1 MPMPTTSLL
10 QRLTA
15 PMSRRTGLAVIGVIS
30 AAMAGTGVTTAKKH
44 KKHKKR
50 HNGPITVCAVG
61 CDHTELN
68 DAALA
73 AEPGSRI
80 CLKSGTYDGN
90 VLITKSLTIKP
101 CTAEDVVTIQPDGSN
116 RAFDIQELGNTDTV
130 KIRGFSAETFIINGA
145 VAAASDGGVIRL
157 GYDSTPVA
165 GHLDLRNVTL
175 RNGASLGWG
184 GGIGAYTT
192 GNVRLKNV
200 AIRSCNANTSGGG
213 IEMRYGTLQLEGTTS
228 VSFCNAEQGA
238 GVTLRS
244 GASMTMSGTS
254 VIGGTSLGDKNDAY
268 LYDGGGVFVASGCTL
283 TMNDDA
289 MVAYNKTQGS
299 GGGIYAEAA
308 ATLAGNA
315 SCSNP
320 HVVGNEL
327 YQNSTG
333 AGPQIFQVNGSSC

>member
-1 MPMPTTSLL
+1 MHDVLTLL
-10 QRLTA
+10 IARLAA
-15 PMSRRTGLAVIGVIS
+15 PMSRRAAGVALVGGAF
-30 AAMAGTGVTTAKKH
+30 AAMAGPGVATAKKH
-44 KKHKKR
+44 KKR
-50 HNGPITVCAVG
+50 HHGPITVCAVG
-61 CDHTELN
+61 CDYTELK

-73 AEPGSRI
+73 ARPGSRI

-90 VLITKSLTIKP
+90 VLITTSLTIKP
-101 CTAEDVVTIQPDGSN
+101 CTSEDVVTIQPDGSN
-116 RAFDIQELGNTDTV
+116 RAFDIQELGETDTV

-192 GNVRLKNV
+192 GNVRLKHV
-200 AIRSCNANTSGGG
+200 VVRSCNANSSGGG

-228 VSFCNAEQGA
+228 VSFCNSEMGA

-268 LYDGGGVFVASGCTL
+268 ISNGGGVYVASGCTL
-283 TMNDDA
+283 TMNDNA
-289 MVAYNKTQGS
+289 MVAYNKAQAS
-299 GGGIYAEAA
+299 GGGIYAEAT

-333 AGPQIFQVNGSSC
+333 AGPQIFQVSGSSC

>member
-1 MPMPTTSLL
+1 MHDVLTQLIA
-10 QRLTA
+10 RLAA
-15 PMSRRTGLAVIGVIS
+15 PMNRRAAGVALVGGAF
-30 AAMAGTGVTTAKKH
+30 AAMAGPGVATAKKR
-44 KKHKKR
+44 KKR
-50 HNGPITVCAVG
+50 HHGPITVCAVG
-61 CDHTELN
+61 CDYTELN

-116 RAFDIQELGNTDTV
+116 RAFDIQELTDTDTL

-192 GNVRLKNV
+192 GNVRLKHV
-200 AIRSCNANTSGGG
+200 VIRSCNANTSGGG
-213 IEMRYGTLQLEGTTS
+213 IEMRYGTLQLEGATS

-244 GASMTMSGTS
+244 GSSMTMSGTS

-268 LYDGGGVFVASGCTL
+268 ISNGGGVFVASGCTL

-327 YQNSTG
+327 YPNSTG
-333 AGPQIFQVNGSSC
+333 AGPQIFKDGGASC